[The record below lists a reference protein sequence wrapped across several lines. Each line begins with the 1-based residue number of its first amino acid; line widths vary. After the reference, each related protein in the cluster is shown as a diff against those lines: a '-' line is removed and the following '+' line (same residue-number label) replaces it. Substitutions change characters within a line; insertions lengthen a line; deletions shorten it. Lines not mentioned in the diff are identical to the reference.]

1 MDLFDSVLI
10 RSVVVPFLATGIFA
24 GLIRWIAG
32 GRIGKSLAGA
42 AVGVVFMWTLATR
55 LGVPDF
61 PPGPGSDAT
70 LYAMLIG
77 LLTGIALDTAADMA
91 GRPAIAYQV
100 TAMILF
106 GLLLAYW
113 LEPGFSVVSIVAA
126 AVWVVAVLRLRRRN
140 LAPAVA
146 TGMLTTAGTG
156 MIILIWVGGLAVE
169 RELAIALTAALAGF
183 LVWSWPPLSYPAGVT
198 LLLAGTGGIF
208 ALALRLADAWPA
220 SIAAFAVFVFLFFA
234 DSAAVKVIK
243 RPLLLSRGVFPLT
256 VAALGAVPIAL
267 SAVILL
273 ILTNL
278 PAE

>member
-1 MDLFDSVLI
+1 MDLFDSILI
-10 RSVVVPFLATGIFA
+10 RSVAVPFLATGIFA

-77 LLTGIALDTAADMA
+77 LLTGIALDAAADMA

-156 MIILIWVGGLAVE
+156 MIILIWIGGLAVE

>member
-10 RSVVVPFLATGIFA
+10 RSVAVPFLATGIFA
-24 GLIRWIAG
+24 GIIRWIAG

-77 LLTGIALDTAADMA
+77 LLTGIALDAAADMA

-156 MIILIWVGGLAVE
+156 MIILIWIGGLAVE

-243 RPLLLSRGVFPLT
+243 LPLLLSRGVFPLT

-273 ILTNL
+273 ILINL

>member
-1 MDLFDSVLI
+1 MDLFDSILI
-10 RSVVVPFLATGIFA
+10 RSVAVPFLATGIFA

-156 MIILIWVGGLAVE
+156 MIILIWIGGLAVE

-234 DSAAVKVIK
+234 DSAATKVIK

>member
-1 MDLFDSVLI
+1 MDLFDSVFI
-10 RSVVVPFLATGIFA
+10 RSVAVPFLATGIFA

-156 MIILIWVGGLAVE
+156 MIILIWIGGLAVE

-234 DSAAVKVIK
+234 DSAATKVIK

>member
-1 MDLFDSVLI
+1 MELFDSVLI
-10 RSVVVPFLATGIFA
+10 RSAAVPFLATGLFA
-24 GLIRWIAG
+24 GVIRWIAG
-32 GRIGKSLAGA
+32 GGVGKPLAGA
-42 AVGVVFMWTLATR
+42 AVGVVFMWSLAVR

-61 PPGPGSDAT
+61 PPGPGGDAV
-70 LYAMLIG
+70 LYIMLIG
-77 LLTGIALDTAADMA
+77 LLTGIALDAAADAA
-91 GRPAIAYQV
+91 GRAAAACQV

-113 LEPGFSVVSIVAA
+113 LGPGVSVVSIALA

-146 TGMLTTAGTG
+146 AGMLTTAGIG
-156 MIILIWVGGLAVE
+156 MIVLTWIGGLAAE
-169 RELAIALTAALAGF
+169 TELAIALTAALAGF
-183 LVWSWPPLSYPAGVT
+183 LIWSWPPLSYPAGAT

-234 DSAAVKVIK
+234 DSAAVRVVK

-256 VAALGAVPIAL
+256 VAALGAIPIAL

-278 PAE
+278 PAG

>member
-10 RSVVVPFLATGIFA
+10 RSAAVPFLATGLFA
-24 GLIRWIAG
+24 GAIRWIAG
-32 GRIGKSLAGA
+32 GGTGRPLAGA
-42 AVGVVFMWTLATR
+42 AVGVVFLWMLAVR

-61 PPGPGSDAT
+61 PPGPGGDSI
-70 LYAMLIG
+70 LYVMLAG
-77 LLTGIALDTAADMA
+77 LLAGIALDAAGGMSGRAAAASQTA
-91 GRPAIAYQV
+91 
-100 TAMILF
+100 AMILF
-106 GLLLAYW
+106 GLGLAYW
-113 LEPGFSVVSIVAA
+113 LAPGISAVSIAAA
-126 AVWVVAVLRLRRRN
+126 AVWAVAVLRLRRRN

-156 MIILIWVGGLAVE
+156 MIVLMWIGGLAAE

-183 LVWSWPPLSYPAGVT
+183 LIWSWPPLSYPAGAT

-234 DSAAVKVIK
+234 DSAAATVIK

-256 VAALGAVPIAL
+256 VAALGAIPIAL
-267 SAVILL
+267 GAVILL

-278 PAE
+278 PAG

>member
-156 MIILIWVGGLAVE
+156 MIILIWIGGLAVE

>member
-1 MDLFDSVLI
+1 MDLFDSILI
-10 RSVVVPFLATGIFA
+10 RSVAVPFLATGIFA

-77 LLTGIALDTAADMA
+77 LLTGIALDAAADMA

-113 LEPGFSVVSIVAA
+113 LAPGFSVVSIVAA
-126 AVWVVAVLRLRRRN
+126 AVWVVAVLRLRRPN

-156 MIILIWVGGLAVE
+156 MILLIWIGGLAVE

-243 RPLLLSRGVFPLT
+243 QPLLLSRGVFPLT